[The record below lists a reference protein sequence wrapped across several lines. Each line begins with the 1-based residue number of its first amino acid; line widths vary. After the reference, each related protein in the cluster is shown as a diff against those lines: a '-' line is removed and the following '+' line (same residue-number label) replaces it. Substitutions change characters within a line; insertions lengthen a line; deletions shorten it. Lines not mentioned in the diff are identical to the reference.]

1 LGYSGANSKYQLDNF
16 LKLINLIRD
25 SNTSNLI
32 FINKINQSMVDI
44 ASFKNMALSFPETV
58 ELPHFEKASF
68 RVKNKIFATLDTV
81 NQKACLKFSEID
93 QSVFCAIDAEMIY
106 PVDNKWGKQGWTFV
120 ELKKVKKSLLKDA
133 LSKAHMEVASAK
145 IKSKK

>member
-1 LGYSGANSKYQLDNF
+1 
-16 LKLINLIRD
+16 
-25 SNTSNLI
+25 
-32 FINKINQSMVDI
+32 MVDI